1 MPISEGWVFRILSD
15 DRVIYERVTKVVD
28 DLCDTEDATKTF
40 IEALL
45 GLRHRMPRG
54 ADENDCQS
62 NCYDRSFCFHN
73 QFPPVLRF
81 SRSHWKRCPH
91 HVAQATISGIKYS
104 LRAF

>member
-45 GLRHRMPRG
+45 GLRHRMP
-54 ADENDCQS
+54 
-62 NCYDRSFCFHN
+62 
-73 QFPPVLRF
+73 
-81 SRSHWKRCPH
+81 
-91 HVAQATISGIKYS
+91 
-104 LRAF
+104 